1 MKTTTKRNARLEDA
15 RRQLEGAYI
24 DWNECP
30 TEWNRNE
37 VQKAKAA
44 LEKLEG

>member
-1 MKTTTKRNARLEDA
+1 MKTTTKRTARLEDA
-15 RRQLEGAYI
+15 ARQLEGAYA

-37 VQKAKAA
+37 VQKALREMEKA
-44 LEKLEG
+44 KG

>member
-1 MKTTTKRNARLEDA
+1 MKTTTKRTARLEDA
-15 RRQLEGAYI
+15 RRRLEGAYA

-37 VQKAKAA
+37 VQKAKAEV
-44 LEKLEG
+44 EKLGG